1 MIRSLNLH
9 APHVALLRQHL
20 HLNILVVRL
29 TTRIMPLQRK
39 RPRIQQ
45 ILLEPTTVPLLA
57 MRFAEALVAAGLPA
71 GVLNLVV
78 GPGSL
83 GTALVQSPGVDA
95 MSL

>member
-1 MIRSLNLH
+1 MKPAS
-9 APHVALLRQHL
+9 
-20 HLNILVVRL
+20 
-29 TTRIMPLQRK
+29 
-39 RPRIQQ
+39 
-45 ILLEPTTVPLLA
+45 TVPLLA

-95 MSL
+95 MSFTGSSGVGRALAAQAAVRGIPMQGEMGGKNAALVLDDADLDLASE